1 MSQPTRPPNQQTAPP
16 GQAGLTGMSQIE
28 PIRMRTLVQLRW
40 IAIGGQLAAVIV
52 AWAMGIGFAKG
63 PVLALVAAALGMNLW
78 LFLNPPQRVSAH
90 RAVGQLAFDLIQ
102 ISALIALTGG
112 LSNPFAL
119 LVLAPVT
126 VAATTLNA
134 RQTLAL
140 GLATVAMISL
150 AALLAVPLENAQ
162 GQPLHLAPVLAL
174 GHWVALVTGV
184 AFFAG
189 YAHRVTGELAAT
201 SNALFA
207 TQMALSREQRLQHL
221 GGVVAAAAHEMG
233 TPLATIKLIAAEL
246 AAELDDRPDLR
257 DDANSLR
264 QSADRCAEILR
275 SMGRAGK
282 DDLLLRSAPLHA
294 VLEDAASPHAE
305 RGPVVEILA
314 EGPGIRRDPAI
325 IHALRNLIQNAV
337 DFAESRVVV
346 EGHAAAGQLV
356 VTIRDDGPGY
366 PAALLARI
374 GDPYLTSRKGGAQRG
389 GYEGMGLGLFIA
401 KTLLERSGAQ
411 LAFANGGPGAVVTVR
426 WPLDRIQMDQ
436 RAALGR
442 NPAQES

>member
-1 MSQPTRPPNQQTAPP
+1 MSQSVHHTQTPADPTLQP
-16 GQAGLTGMSQIE
+16 GLGSTSQVE

-52 AWAMGIGFAKG
+52 AWMMGIGFAKA
-63 PVLALVAAALGMNLW
+63 PVLTLVAAALAMNLW
-78 LFLNPPQRVSAH
+78 LFLNPPRRVSAR
-90 RAVGQLAFDLIQ
+90 RAVGQLAFDLVQ

-112 LSNPFAL
+112 LTNPFAL
-119 LVLAPVT
+119 LILAPVT

-134 RQTLAL
+134 RQTLTL

-150 AALLAVPLENAQ
+150 AAVLAVPLKDAQ
-162 GQPLHLAPVLAL
+162 GQPLQFASLLAL
-174 GHWVALVTGV
+174 GHWVALVIGV

-189 YAHRVTGELAAT
+189 YAHRVTAELAAT

-207 TQMALSREQRLQHL
+207 TQMALAREQRLQHL

-233 TPLATIKLIAAEL
+233 TPLATIKLIASEL

-264 QSADRCAEILR
+264 VSADRCAEILR

-282 DDLLLRSAPLHA
+282 DDLLLRSAPLRT
-294 VLEDAASPHAE
+294 VLEDAAGPHAE
-305 RGPVVEILA
+305 RGPLVEVLA
-314 EGPGIRRDPAI
+314 EGPTIRRDPAI
-325 IHALRNLIQNAV
+325 IHGLRNLIQNAV
-337 DFAESRVVV
+337 DFAQTRVVV
-346 EGHAAAGQLV
+346 EGREAGGQLI
-356 VTIRDDGPGY
+356 VTVRDDGPGY
-366 PAALLARI
+366 PPALLARI
-374 GDPYLTSRKGGAQRG
+374 GDPYLTSRKGGAQRN

-401 KTLLERSGAQ
+401 KTLLERSGAR
-411 LAFANGGPGAVVTVR
+411 LGFANGGPGAMVTVR
-426 WPLDRIQMDQ
+426 WPLDRIQVDE

-442 NPAQES
+442 NPALDA

>member
-1 MSQPTRPPNQQTAPP
+1 MSQPQDQIDPP
-16 GQAGLTGMSQIE
+16 AGLAERAAVE
-28 PIRMRTLVQLRW
+28 PIRMRTLIQLRW
-40 IAIGGQLAAVIV
+40 VAIGGQLAAVIV
-52 AWAMGIGFAKG
+52 ALLIGIGFPRL
-63 PVLALVAAALGMNLW
+63 PVLALIAAALVMNLW
-78 LFLNPPQRVSAH
+78 LSANPPRRISAR
-90 RAVGQLAFDLIQ
+90 RAVGQLAFDLVQ

-126 VAATTLNA
+126 VAATTLDA

-140 GLATVAMISL
+140 GLATVAMITL
-150 AALLAVPLENAQ
+150 AALFAVPLHGAT
-162 GQPLHLAPVLAL
+162 GQLLHLEPVLAL
-174 GHWVALVTGV
+174 GHGAALVIGV

-189 YAHRVTGELAAT
+189 YTHRVTAELSAT

-246 AAELDDRPDLR
+246 ADELQDRPDLR
-257 DDANSLR
+257 QDTQSLR
-264 QSADRCAEILR
+264 QSADRCAAILR

-282 DDLLLRSAPLHA
+282 DDLHLRAAPLRA
-294 VLEDAASPHAE
+294 VLEDAAGPHAD
-305 RGPVVEILA
+305 RGPAVEILA

-325 IHALRNLIQNAV
+325 LHALRNLIQNAV
-337 DFAESRVVV
+337 DFARSRVVI
-346 EGHAAAGQLV
+346 EGQERAGHLV

-366 PAALLARI
+366 PPALLGRI
-374 GDPYLTSRKGGAQRG
+374 GDPYLTSRRGGAQRS

-401 KTLLERSGAQ
+401 KTLLERSGAR
-411 LAFANGGPGAVVTVR
+411 LSFDNGGPGAVVTVR
-426 WPLDRIQMDQ
+426 WPLHRILMDE
-436 RAALGR
+436 RAALGS
-442 NPAQES
+442 NPALDP